1 MMPRFTQSQSAEL
14 LGLQALG
21 WLAADP
27 DSLERFMKASGLD
40 ADGLRAAAGQPE
52 TALAV
57 LDFLLANEPLL
68 LGFCETTETRPEAIH
83 AALRRRDGGAG

>member
-1 MMPRFTQSQSAEL
+1 MMHRSRETQSAEI

-27 DSLERFMKASGLD
+27 DALERFMNASGLD
-40 ADGLRAAAGQPE
+40 QAGLREAAGQPE
-52 TALAV
+52 TAIAI

-68 LGFCETTETRPEAIH
+68 LGFCEAAETRPEAIH
-83 AALRRRDGGAG
+83 AALRRLGGGTE